1 MQSRGAAPGSSWG
14 RGTSVPSSRC
24 KPEGALGHW
33 EVTGLAGQPSCPA
46 DRCPADRCPADR
58 HKSGGVVSQ
67 HFNCTRVVS
76 GNPIYFGGNRLNLEN
91 IAMGRRKGKKDEDE
105 EDEED
110 ESMDAR
116 EREKSEKDKK
126 RPEVLLRSVR

>member
-1 MQSRGAAPGSSWG
+1 MG
-14 RGTSVPSSRC
+14 
-24 KPEGALGHW
+24 GH
-33 EVTGLAGQPSCPA
+33 QPSWPA
-46 DRCPADRCPADR
+46 KVAPPL
-58 HKSGGVVSQ
+58 GI
-67 HFNCTRVVS
+67 RVVS

>member
-33 EVTGLAGQPSCPA
+33 EVTKPKL
-46 DRCPADRCPADR
+46 RRY
-58 HKSGGVVSQ
+58 KSGD
-67 HFNCTRVVS
+67 
-76 GNPIYFGGNRLNLEN
+76 PIYFGGNRLNLEN